1 MMIERTFL
9 SKIIL
14 VTLAILTPNISEKLY
29 ARGTE
34 SFEEILKKFEK
45 DLIEEDRAM
54 MPKTMRGSQHNY
66 QQAQGTASRRQQ
78 DSRRI
83 NSEIKKV
90 ADRLDKLAAQ
100 IKTNARNITSAGAD
114 IAKNANNASE
124 TALMLNFVNID
135 QSLVRRAEVTV
146 DDKLVYSFD
155 VAREPPLKSRELEL
169 MRMPLTS
176 GTHRIQSRFE
186 LSDKKISG
194 PNALITKNISLN
206 EEISVPPGG
215 KSVKF
220 DMTLGQSNAAEKVSL
235 SIKHEG

>member
-1 MMIERTFL
+1 MIEKTFL
-9 SKIIL
+9 SKILQITL
-14 VTLAILTPNISEKLY
+14 VLSTSIVSDNLY
-29 ARGTE
+29 ARGSE

-54 MPKTMRGSQHNY
+54 MPKSMRGSQGNY
-66 QQAQGTASRRQQ
+66 Q
-78 DSRRI
+78 DSRGAVTRSQEDSRKI
-83 NSEIKKV
+83 NSEIKRV

-114 IAKNANNASE
+114 LAKNANNASE
-124 TALMLNFVNID
+124 IALMLNFVNLD
-135 QSLVRRAEVTV
+135 QSLVRRAQVTV

-155 VAREPPLKSRELEL
+155 VARQPPLKSQKLEL
-169 MRMPLTS
+169 MRMPLIS

-194 PNALITKNISLN
+194 PNALITKNITLN

-215 KSVKF
+215 ENVRF
-220 DMTLGQSNAAEKVSL
+220 DMVLGQSNPSEKVSL